1 MAIIIEEEKRKI
13 NWFAAFVII
22 LVLAILFVS
31 VYYLFFSG
39 EPLIEKVIP
48 LQPELQPLN
57 QLSNVKFDPSLIADN
72 NVFQL
77 LKKYVNPI
85 EIGPTGKDNPF
96 LR

>member
-48 LQPELQPLN
+48 LQPELQSLN
-57 QLSNVKFDPSLIADN
+57 QLSSVKFDPALIADN
-72 NVFQL
+72 NLFQL
-77 LKKYVNPI
+77 LRKYVNPI

>member
-48 LQPELQPLN
+48 LQPELQSLN
-57 QLSNVKFDPSLIADN
+57 QLSSVKFDPALITDN
-72 NVFQL
+72 NLFQL

>member
-48 LQPELQPLN
+48 LQPELQSLN
-57 QLSNVKFDPSLIADN
+57 QLSSVKFDPALITDN
-72 NVFQL
+72 NLFQL

-96 LR
+96 